1 LLAKENFLNNISH
14 EMRTPMQ
21 GIYGIA
27 QDLKDNWQIMENDR
41 KLAHLKLIIKSSER
55 LISLFC
61 NLLDLGKLSANQMT
75 MNFEHADLQEI
86 VEDVISEFEYSNFT
100 RNIKIVFNK
109 SKTTD
114 FSTKLDKIR
123 IAQVVRN
130 IVSNAIRYS
139 SEGEIIV
146 TIECDAANNFV
157 VCVRDNGIGIPEE
170 ELGVIFLPF
179 IQSTRTKT
187 NAGGTGLGLSICAEI
202 INLHKGKI
210 WALNNPEGG
219 ASIFFSLPFVASQK
233 GEFSSIVRK
242 INALGDV
249 MILDDEQLAIESGT
263 IILSSVGFKNILSAM
278 DCKTC
283 LEQIEKSS
291 ISILFLD
298 MMLPDM
304 SGLEFL
310 KLLRQ
315 NSKFD
320 YIKVI
325 ICSGICDTKDVQEAM
340 RMGALAHFSKPYNKS
355 QILDGIS
362 NLFFEFSN

>member
-1 LLAKENFLNNISH
+1 
-14 EMRTPMQ
+14 
-21 GIYGIA
+21 
-27 QDLKDNWQIMENDR
+27 MEDER
-41 KLAHLKLIIKSSER
+41 KLQHLRLIIKSSER

-75 MNFEHADLQEI
+75 MNFEHADLHEI
-86 VEDVISEFEYSNFT
+86 VEDVLSEFEYSNLG
-100 RNIKIVFNK
+100 RNIRVVFNR
-109 SKTTD
+109 SGQSNL
-114 FSTKLDKIR
+114 STKLDKIR
-123 IAQVVRN
+123 VAQVVRN

-139 SEGEIIV
+139 SQGEISVSIGSDDSA
-146 TIECDAANNFV
+146 EKNFV
-157 VCVRDNGIGIPEE
+157 VSVKDNGIGIPEN
-170 ELGVIFLPF
+170 ELNAIFLPF

-210 WALNNPEGG
+210 WATNNPEGG
-219 ASIFFSLPFVASQK
+219 SSFFFSLPFVPNAEQV
-233 GEFSSIVRK
+233 FSSIVRK
-242 INALGDV
+242 INALGNV

-283 LEQIEKSS
+283 LEQIEKSK

-310 KLLRQ
+310 KVLRK
-315 NSKFD
+315 NPKFD
-320 YIKVI
+320 YIKVV
-325 ICSGICDTKDVQEAM
+325 ICSGICDTKDVQEAIG
-340 RMGALAHFSKPYNKS
+340 MGALAHFSKPYNKS

-362 NLFFEFSN
+362 SIFLDFAIDR